1 MGMTKLFV
9 YGTLMKG
16 EANHSLMNGATYI
29 GKFKTQ
35 DKWGL
40 INLGYFPA
48 LVPHTIEVEGELYEV
63 DNDMLTRI
71 DRLEGVDAGM
81 YQRRT
86 INIYDM
92 ETGEH
97 VEADTYIWNSN
108 GHKNSLKLRRWGD
121 FKNV

>member
-1 MGMTKLFV
+1 MDMTKLFV

-16 EANHSLMNGATYI
+16 EGNHILMGDAEFK

-35 DKWGL
+35 GKWGL
-40 INLGYFPA
+40 INIGNFPA
-48 LVPHTIEVEGELYEV
+48 LVPYSLEVEGELYEV
-63 DNDMLTRI
+63 DDEQLARI

-97 VEADTYIWNSN
+97 VEADTYIWGRINAHSART
-108 GHKNSLKLRRWGD
+108 KRWSD
-121 FKNV
+121 FK

>member
-1 MGMTKLFV
+1 MDMKKLFV

-16 EANHSLMNGATYI
+16 ESNNSFMNTAEYK
-29 GKFKTQ
+29 GKYKTE

-40 INLGYFPA
+40 VNLGHFPA
-48 LVPHTIEVEGELYEV
+48 LVPYSVEVEGELYEV
-63 DNDMLTRI
+63 DTETLARI
-71 DRLEGVDAGM
+71 DRLEGVETGL

-97 VEADTYIWNSN
+97 VEADTYIWNSI
-108 GHKNSLKLRRWGD
+108 GHHSSLKLRRWSD
-121 FKNV
+121 FK

>member
-1 MGMTKLFV
+1 MDMKRLFV

-16 EANHSLMNGATYI
+16 EGNHDLMRDASYK

-35 DKWGL
+35 GKWGL
-40 INLGYFPA
+40 INIGNFPA
-48 LVPHTIEVEGELYEV
+48 LVPYSLEVEGELYEV
-63 DNDMLTRI
+63 DDTQLAMI

-92 ETGEH
+92 ETNEH
-97 VEADTYIWNSN
+97 VEADTYIWGRLSSH
-108 GHKNSLKLRRWGD
+108 GTKVRRWSD
-121 FKNV
+121 FK